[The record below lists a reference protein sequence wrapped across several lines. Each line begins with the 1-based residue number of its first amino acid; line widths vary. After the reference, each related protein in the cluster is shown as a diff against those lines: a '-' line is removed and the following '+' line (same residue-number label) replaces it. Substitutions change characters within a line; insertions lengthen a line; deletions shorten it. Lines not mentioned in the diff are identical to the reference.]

1 MKKFKFSLESVL
13 KYRIF
18 LEKEARQALLSI
30 NLDISE
36 CEENIESI
44 KYKRVLLYKELE
56 EETDKGIT
64 IEYFN
69 MYQNYISSVDQ
80 RLENEKLRL
89 LGLFREKDLRTE
101 KLIETRKQKQALE
114 KLKARKKKQYIEKML
129 YEEQKE
135 LDEISSVK
143 KAREICNEA

>member
-13 KYRIF
+13 KYRSF
-18 LEKEARQALLSI
+18 LEKEARQALMSI

-36 CEENIESI
+36 CEGNIESI
-44 KYKRVLLYKELE
+44 KYKRILLYKELE

-80 RLENEKLRL
+80 RLENEKARL
-89 LGLFREKDLRTE
+89 IKLLREKDIRTL
-101 KLIETRKQKQALE
+101 KLIEARKQKEALE
-114 KLKARKKKQYIEKML
+114 KLKAKKKSQYIEEML

-143 KAREICNEA
+143 KAREICNES

>member
-13 KYRIF
+13 KYRSF
-18 LEKEARQALLSI
+18 LEKEARQALMSI

-44 KYKRVLLYKELE
+44 KYKRILLYKELE

-80 RLENEKLRL
+80 RLENEKARL
-89 LGLFREKDLRTE
+89 IKLLREKDLRTL
-101 KLIETRKQKQALE
+101 KLIEARKQKEALE
-114 KLKARKKKQYIEKML
+114 KLKAKKKSQYIEEML

-143 KAREICNEA
+143 KAREICNES

>member
-18 LEKEARQALLSI
+18 LEKEARQALMSI
-30 NLDISE
+30 NLDINE
-36 CEENIESI
+36 CEENIESL
-44 KYKRVLLYKELE
+44 KYKRILLYNELE
-56 EETDKGIT
+56 SETDKGIT

-80 RLENEKLRL
+80 RLENEKSQLIKL
-89 LGLFREKDLRTE
+89 LREKDLRTL
-101 KLIETRKQKQALE
+101 KLIEARKQKEALE
-114 KLKARKKKQYIEKML
+114 KLKTRKKNQYIEEML

-143 KAREICNEA
+143 KAREICNES

>member
-1 MKKFKFSLESVL
+1 L
-13 KYRIF
+13 KYRTF

-80 RLENEKLRL
+80 RLENEKTRL
-89 LGLFREKDLRTE
+89 LELFREKDSRTR
-101 KLIETRKQKQALE
+101 KLIEARKQKEALE
-114 KLKARKKKQYIEKML
+114 KLKSRKKKQYMEKMF

>member
-13 KYRIF
+13 RYRTF
-18 LEKEARQALLSI
+18 LEKEALQELMSI
-30 NLDISE
+30 NLDITE
-36 CEENIESI
+36 CEANIESI
-44 KYKRVLLYKELE
+44 KYQRMLIFQELE

-69 MYQNYISSVDQ
+69 MFQSYISSVEQ
-80 RLENEKLRL
+80 RLESEEHRL
-89 LGLFREKDLRTE
+89 LELFREKDLRTE
-101 KLIETRKQKQALE
+101 KLIQARKNKEALE
-114 KLKARKKKQYIEKML
+114 KLKSRKKKQYIEKMI

-135 LDEISSVK
+135 LDEISSIR